1 MFHALQQAWWSG
13 SAHHHLLLH
22 LIEMKTAVQP
32 IQQVVDLGVNYRT
45 ECGARDSERRVF
57 LVYLFGETQHLLKI
71 KPT

>member
-1 MFHALQQAWWSG
+1 
-13 SAHHHLLLH
+13 
-22 LIEMKTAVQP
+22 MKTAVQL